1 MRPVVNRFLDPD
13 AVARGAAEALL
24 EKLNLLVPSQEV
36 VHIALTGGTVG
47 IATLAR
53 FAELPGAKLF
63 DYSKVHFWWG
73 DERFVDHDSADRNAK
88 QAHDAM
94 FRHLNVDR
102 ANIHPFPAS
111 DEGEG
116 LDDAA
121 TSFASVLASFATT
134 GTGYP
139 KFDVVLLG
147 MGPDG
152 HIASLFPG
160 KTPPPVGATV
170 FAEHDS
176 PKPPPQRLTLTYE
189 VINAADE
196 VWFTIAGA
204 DKAEAVSV
212 AFSDAPES
220 LPVGRVRGTQKTL
233 WFVDETAGAKTW
245 GC

>member
-1 MRPVVNRFLDPD
+1 MRPEVNRFLDSD

-24 EKLNLLVPSQEV
+24 EKLNLLVPSQEF

-53 FAELPGAKLF
+53 FAELPLAKSL

-73 DERFVDHDSADRNAK
+73 DERFVNHDSADRNAK

-94 FRHLNVDR
+94 FRFLNVDY
-102 ANIHPFPAS
+102 ANIHPFPAA
-111 DEGEG
+111 DDGVG
-116 LDDAA
+116 LEDAA
-121 TSFASVLASFATT
+121 TSFAAVLASFSTS
-134 GTGYP
+134 GSGYP
-139 KFDVVLLG
+139 RFDVVLLG

-160 KTPPPVGATV
+160 KTPPPAGATV

-189 VINAADE
+189 VINSADE

-212 AFSDAPES
+212 AFSDTPER
-220 LPVGRVRGTQKTL
+220 LPVGRVRGNQKTL
-233 WFVDETAGAKTW
+233 WFIDQTAGATTW
-245 GC
+245 GF

>member
-1 MRPVVNRFLDPD
+1 MRLVVNRFADGDSVARAAASALLAKLQSLTLVKD
-13 AVARGAAEALL
+13 AVH
-24 EKLNLLVPSQEV
+24 V
-36 VHIALTGGTVG
+36 ALTGGTVG

-53 FAELPGAKLF
+53 YAEIPEAKSF

-73 DERFVDHDSADRNAK
+73 DERFVPADSADRNAK

-94 FRHLNVDR
+94 FRHLDVPA
-102 ANIHPFPAS
+102 ANIHAFPAAG
-111 DEGEG
+111 EGED
-116 LDDAA
+116 LDEAA
-121 TSFASVLASFATT
+121 ISFATVLASFAASDIA
-134 GTGYP
+134 YP

-160 KTPPPVGATV
+160 KPAPAAGVTV

-176 PKPPPQRLTLTYE
+176 PKPPPARLTFSYE
-189 VINAADE
+189 VINSADE
-196 VWFTIAGA
+196 IWFTVAGA

-212 AFSDAPES
+212 AFSDEPER
-220 LPVGRVRGTQKTL
+220 LPVGRVRGTQKTV
-233 WFVDETAGAKTW
+233 WFVDQTAGTTTW

>member
-1 MRPVVNRFLDPD
+1 
-13 AVARGAAEALL
+13 
-24 EKLNLLVPSQEV
+24 

-53 FAELPGAKLF
+53 FAEIPEAKSF

-73 DERFVDHDSADRNAK
+73 DERFVNHDSAERNAK

-94 FRHLNVDR
+94 FRHLDVESN
-102 ANIHPFPAS
+102 NIHPFPAA

-116 LDDAA
+116 LDAA
-121 TSFASVLASFATT
+121 AVSFASLLASFAEPGQT
-134 GTGYP
+134 YP
-139 KFDVVLLG
+139 NFDVVLLG

-160 KTPPPVGATV
+160 KALPMAGATV

-176 PKPPPQRLTLTYE
+176 PKPPPQRLTFTYD
-189 VINAADE
+189 VLNGADE
-196 VWFTIAGA
+196 IWFTVAGA
-204 DKAEAVSV
+204 EKADAVSV
-212 AFSDAPES
+212 AFSEEPQR
-220 LPVGRVRGTQKTL
+220 LPVGRVHGTRKTI
-233 WFVDETAGAKTW
+233 WFVDQTAGATTW